1 MSSTANFRNLPTGV
15 RPEAHQRRL
24 PVHSCGRARRRAP
37 SAAAER
43 AVYCFARVS
52 AAAGMRRQDYFRQGL
67 RGWLRLHEK
76 GGRRHDVP
84 AHHRAERHRPLR
96 TGRRGVRAHQ
106 PRRLDYRR
114 DAGIRRDSFF
124 GEDA

>member
-1 MSSTANFRNLPTGV
+1 MGV
-15 RPEAHQRRL
+15 RCRVPPTSGTCP
-24 PVHSCGRARRRAP
+24 PVSVLKRINVGYRFILAVAPGGGRRALL
-37 SAAAER
+37 S
-43 AVYCFARVS
+43 VLS
-52 AAAGMRRQDYFRQGL
+52 TSS

-114 DAGIRRDSFF
+114 DAGIR
-124 GEDA
+124 